1 VVSSTRKD
9 DAMAQPLRKPEP
21 DTRPYA
27 ERIREL
33 VEQDYVGAA
42 RELLA
47 EALEK
52 GDHGED
58 LSGWQRVLAP
68 AKVLRVGG
76 PKDIDRTPDIEWI
89 RKNWQDYR
97 GQWVALLGGELLAHS
112 ESLHDVLPVLK
123 KKEGAPPPLLHYIG

>member
-1 VVSSTRKD
+1 
-9 DAMAQPLRKPEP
+9 MAQPLRKPEP
-21 DTRPYA
+21 DTRSYA

-42 RELLA
+42 RKLLA

-68 AKVLRVGG
+68 VKVLRVGG
-76 PKDIDRTPDIEWI
+76 ELDIDRTPDFQWL
-89 RKNWQDYR
+89 KDHSDTYR
-97 GQWVALLGGELLAHS
+97 GQWVALFAGELLAHG
-112 ESLHDVLPVLK
+112 ESLRALRAQLEDHPLGDR
-123 KKEGAPPPLLHYIG
+123 ALLHRIY